1 MPWTIVLTLFQVCG
15 AVVPQLAEPR
25 VGLRPIQPSHL
36 PEGLVRV
43 GGVVEAAKDV
53 SRTLQSTWILG
64 MHFFRIKVIFSYSW
78 SKAQSSRSCRQ
89 WAAVRTMLQ
98 FFRTR
103 LLSRFHA
110 VFSLM
115 HGVSCNTNPREMRV
129 PPQKISLVS
138 SSLESCIIGVKIT
151 FCCCSIIATAFAWTW
166 CGYRL
171 ESAPTLDPFQMRP
184 CRRRTPPTATMAAAA
199 ERTRY
204 RAMETEENISEG
216 L

>member
-98 FFRTR
+98 FIWTC
-103 LLSRFHA
+103 LSRFSRVA
-110 VFSLM
+110 VFSDEWRFIQ
-115 HGVSCNTNPREMRV
+115 HEPEGDEGS
-129 PPQKISLVS
+129 
-138 SSLESCIIGVKIT
+138 
-151 FCCCSIIATAFAWTW
+151 
-166 CGYRL
+166 
-171 ESAPTLDPFQMRP
+171 
-184 CRRRTPPTATMAAAA
+184 AA
-199 ERTRY
+199 EDLLGVLL
-204 RAMETEENISEG
+204 A
-216 L
+216 